1 MNLKTFFSFRKTF
14 HLPYIFCVLLWRNGR
29 NLFSVWSFIY
39 LLIFLKETQIDL
51 LLVGTFF
58 WSCVISPNPHDTV
71 GIKGQKQRRR
81 EMSVQENWVNFWLQE
96 LILLDF
102 GNFRCVPICKVWEIE
117 ECDSFVLMH
126 RDKKNM
132 LKHLSRR
139 TQFIIL
145 KVTVSLQR
153 FLGAVFCKKIKKNRK
168 KNKNYD
174 NIKML
179 HKKKLLLSGSMMER
193 GKYIYKYFLEK

>member
-96 LILLDF
+96 LILLDI
-102 GNFRCVPICKVWEIE
+102 GNFRCVPICNVWEIE
-117 ECDSFVLMH
+117 ECDSFVLMR
-126 RDKKNM
+126 RDKKIYV
-132 LKHLSRR
+132 K
-139 TQFIIL
+139 TF
-145 KVTVSLQR
+145 
-153 FLGAVFCKKIKKNRK
+153 IKKNAIH
-168 KNKNYD
+168 NFESYGF
-174 NIKML
+174 
-179 HKKKLLLSGSMMER
+179 SATFSWCG
-193 GKYIYKYFLEK
+193 FLQKD